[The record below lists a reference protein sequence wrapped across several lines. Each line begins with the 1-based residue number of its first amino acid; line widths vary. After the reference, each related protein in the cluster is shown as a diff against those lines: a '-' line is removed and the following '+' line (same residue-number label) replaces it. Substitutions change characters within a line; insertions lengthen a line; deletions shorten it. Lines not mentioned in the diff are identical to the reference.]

1 MALREHFFK
10 GIHLFHELFL
20 YAIVSLSVKN
30 FSSMIFLT
38 KVGCGADMYSFMN
51 DYSEGA
57 HPSIMDALAAANLE
71 QDIGYGEDRY
81 SEAAIDQ
88 LRRLLGCENV
98 DIHLLVGGTQANLV
112 AISSFL
118 RPHEAAIAAVTGHIN
133 VHETGAI
140 EATGH
145 KVLTAPGIAGGKLD
159 PANIQ
164 EILDAHTDEHM
175 VKPKLVYISDTTEIG
190 GVYTKSEL
198 EAISSFCKDHQLIL
212 YLDGARLGSALT
224 SAANDLQ
231 LSDLPNLV
239 DAFYIGGTKNGAL
252 LGEALV
258 ICNDSL
264 KEDFRYLI
272 KQKGAMLAKGR
283 VIGIQFLELFK
294 DNLFYDLAEHANQMA
309 AKLTQAIR
317 ELGFNFVTDSP
328 SNQIFPIFPNSLIE
342 QLQKHYLFMIWA
354 KIDSKH
360 SAVRL
365 VTSWATKENQVDAFI
380 EAVKKDASTIVK

>member
-1 MALREHFFK
+1 
-10 GIHLFHELFL
+10 
-20 YAIVSLSVKN
+20 
-30 FSSMIFLT
+30 
-38 KVGCGADMYSFMN
+38 MYSFTN

-88 LRRLLGCENV
+88 LKQLVGCENV
-98 DIHLLVGGTQANLV
+98 DIHLLVGGTQTNLV

-145 KVLTAPGIAGGKLD
+145 KVLTAPGIAGGKLA
-159 PANIQ
+159 PESIQ
-164 EILDAHTDEHM
+164 AILDAHTDEHM

-198 EAISSFCKDHQLIL
+198 EAISSFCKSHQLIL

-224 SAANDLQ
+224 SAENDLQ

-264 KEDFRYLI
+264 KEDFRYMI

-294 DNLFYDLAEHANQMA
+294 DNLFYDLAAHANQMA
-309 AKLTQAIR
+309 AKLTKAIR
-317 ELGFNFVTDSP
+317 NSGFDFVTDSP
-328 SNQIFPIFPNSLIE
+328 SNQIFPIFPDSLID
-342 QLQKHYLFMIWA
+342 QLQKQYLFMIWE

-365 VTSWATKENQVDAFI
+365 VTSWATKEDQVDAFI
-380 EAVKKDASTIVK
+380 EAVKKDASTIAK